1 MIVGK
6 RYPNQKDHP
15 LDAAAGTAGGGERQ
29 MICEIRKNGQEVVLH
44 HPKLSDVLAML
55 TLFLFMPEKEI
66 VFTKPEEDEP

>member
-1 MIVGK
+1 
-6 RYPNQKDHP
+6 
-15 LDAAAGTAGGGERQ
+15 